1 MLIRNSKNFSLIKYG
16 ITGIIFTFF
25 TPIIFIYLSNYFS
38 RVLVIIITIP
48 VECAIKFI
56 IYKSWV
62 FKKGKVN
69 IRNYIIHML
78 PLFLI
83 AILVAKITSS
93 IESVQYVA
101 LIIILINGF
110 LGYFWGNYIYSAPFK
125 KNPNKKKLFF
135 FNT

>member
-1 MLIRNSKNFSLIKYG
+1 MLIRNSNNFSLIKYG

-62 FKKGKVN
+62 FKKKRVN
-69 IRNYIIHML
+69 IRNYIIHIL

-83 AILVAKITSS
+83 AILIAKTTSS
-93 IESVQYVA
+93 IESVEYVA
-101 LIIILINGF
+101 LIIILINGL
-110 LGYFWGNYIYSAPFK
+110 LGYFWGNYLYSASK
-125 KNPNKKKLFF
+125 
-135 FNT
+135 

>member
-1 MLIRNSKNFSLIKYG
+1 MKN
-16 ITGIIFTFF
+16 IIEDINLTDMSN
-25 TPIIFIYLSNYFS
+25 PYLVS
-38 RVLVIIITIP
+38 
-48 VECAIKFI
+48 
-56 IYKSWV
+56 
-62 FKKGKVN
+62 
-69 IRNYIIHML
+69 
-78 PLFLI
+78 LI
-83 AILVAKITSS
+83 AILIAKITSS

>member
-1 MLIRNSKNFSLIKYG
+1 MLIRNSNNFSLIKYG

-38 RVLVIIITIP
+38 RVLVVIITIP
-48 VECAIKFI
+48 IECALKFI

-62 FKKGKVN
+62 FKKGRVN
-69 IRNYIIHML
+69 IRNYIIHIL

-83 AILVAKITSS
+83 AILIAKTTSS

-110 LGYFWGNYIYSAPFK
+110 LGYFWGNYLYSTS
-125 KNPNKKKLFF
+125 KNIE
-135 FNT
+135 